1 MIGFLFSPI
10 GRFLT
15 AVGGVLLAI
24 ATVYGKGRR
33 DARQKLE
40 AQANADALHRTQ
52 SAIRAGDN
60 VAVSPERL
68 RESDGHR
75 RD

>member
-1 MIGFLFSPI
+1 MIGFLFSPF
-10 GRFLT
+10 GRLLS
-15 AVGGVLLAI
+15 AVGGILLAI
-24 ATVYGKGRR
+24 AAVYGKGRR

-40 AQANADALHRTQ
+40 AEANADALSRTQ

-60 VAVSPERL
+60 AAVDPSRL

>member
-1 MIGFLFSPI
+1 MIRFLFSPF
-10 GRFLT
+10 GRALS
-15 AVGGVLLAI
+15 AIGGVLLTI
-24 ATVYGKGRR
+24 ATIYGKGRR

-40 AQANADALHRTQ
+40 AKANADALNRTE
-52 SAIRAGDN
+52 SAIRAGDAA
-60 VAVSPERL
+60 AVDPVRL